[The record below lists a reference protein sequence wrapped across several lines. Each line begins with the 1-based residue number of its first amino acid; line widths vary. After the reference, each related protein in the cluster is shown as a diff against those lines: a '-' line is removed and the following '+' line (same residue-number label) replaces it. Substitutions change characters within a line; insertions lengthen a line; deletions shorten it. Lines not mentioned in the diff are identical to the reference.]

1 MQSSI
6 STRNYHIAC
15 RGHWKKTKFSVS
27 ERKCIVV
34 PNLMQSPCLLC
45 SEVFKLVVYK
55 NLTQLMHHCARI
67 PPMFCTLALQVL
79 PDSFVACLKNAIFSV
94 THKLG
99 PCNPQCM
106 QTKMEIWH
114 AKRNFTFSQKPN
126 PRTHLKL
133 WMCLTD
139 L

>member
-1 MQSSI
+1 MVCKVRYLPGTTTLHVEDI
-6 STRNYHIAC
+6 
-15 RGHWKKTKFSVS
+15 GKKTQFSVS
-27 ERKCIVV
+27 ERKCTVV

-55 NLTQLMHHCARI
+55 NLTQLMHDCARI
-67 PPMFCTLALQVL
+67 PPVFCTLALQVL

-106 QTKMEIWH
+106 QTKM
-114 AKRNFTFSQKPN
+114 QKGISHFHRKP
-126 PRTHLKL
+126 TQEH
-133 WMCLTD
+133 T
-139 L
+139 